1 MKTISYLKVLWIT
14 LFFTTMATSVFSQVE
29 VMLGGRA
36 GMNVASYRWGN
47 AIRNNKNIDSK
58 SVIAP
63 HVSFVTVLELA
74 PWFGVQGEI
83 EYIQKGGKIVF
94 SCENCQ
100 LANAQGQATTF
111 KMYTEELKFKTNYME
126 VPILARFR
134 LGGDNVAF
142 NGFVGPAFSIA
153 LNGTEQYTVDQTD
166 AQDNDATATKTTKL
180 NFDKEFN
187 RFDIGGVA
195 GAGMEFGAGPGA
207 IIFDLRF
214 ELGISDATKQKSL
227 DERIKNRGFQIG
239 LGYVVR
245 L

>member
-1 MKTISYLKVLWIT
+1 MKTLSYLKVLWIT
-14 LFFTTMATSVFSQVE
+14 LFLSTMATSVFAQIE

-47 AIRNNKNIDSK
+47 TYRNNKDIDSK

-74 PWFGVQGEI
+74 PWFGIQGEI
-83 EYIQKGGKIVF
+83 QYIQKGGKVMY

-100 LANAQGQATTF
+100 VPNAQGQATQY
-111 KMYTEELKFKTNYME
+111 KLYSEELKIKANYME
-126 VPILARFR
+126 VPIMARFR
-134 LGGDNVAF
+134 LGGDNIAF
-142 NGFVGPAFSIA
+142 NGFLGPAFSIA
-153 LNGTEQYTVDQTD
+153 LNGTEQFTLDQTD
-166 AQDNDATATKTTKL
+166 AQDKEATTTKTTKI
-180 NFDKEFN
+180 NFDKEYN
-187 RFDIGGVA
+187 RFDIGGVV

-239 LGYVVR
+239 LGYIVR